1 MLRQTIAA
9 TAMIMLM
16 APAYAGGSIDVV
28 SGSATP
34 NSISYVGFDSFDAT
48 GNPICTPCEAQ
59 QAAEAARLKA
69 YAERRE
75 RSRQYMARLQGREV
89 PAAAET
95 ATAAAPVSASPIAA
109 NAAELVPAGEPVPQR
124 ALADVA
130 DTPLRTGLQ

>member
-59 QAAEAARLKA
+59 KAAEAARLKA

-89 PAAAET
+89 PVST

-130 DTPLRTGLQ
+130 DTPLRTGMQ

>member
-89 PAAAET
+89 PAST